1 MRGDVGRRITSRE
14 ALERLRDAYGRAEP
28 GALRAAYVEARQR
41 TLGLRA
47 LLALI
52 ERVYPVG
59 GLLAAAEVFDRHL
72 REDGLSAGCARSFEL
87 LNAQARFLFA
97 EGVREV
103 VASSPVVFY
112 GNHPTILTPFL
123 VAAAVRRDDVRILML
138 RFAGHVIPGVR
149 PYMLP
154 LDLSDP
160 SSFREWRRGGRR
172 RATGHLL
179 TGALGA
185 RPRGN
190 AAYVANRQALEAGA
204 LHVAAGGCAMIFPGG
219 GGRDER
225 RWYGGI
231 GDIARR
237 LAESG
242 HVASTWWVPVHE
254 ELRPKGLVYRLLAES
269 IEARET
275 PRSPAEFVLRLGR
288 PRRIA
293 DIAELTAD
301 REEIARRLQM
311 DYEREF
317 PPPERRQ
324 AEPSPRGS

>member
-1 MRGDVGRRITSRE
+1 
-14 ALERLRDAYGRAEP
+14 
-28 GALRAAYVEARQR
+28 
-41 TLGLRA
+41 LRA
-47 LLALI
+47 LLSFI
-52 ERVYPVG
+52 ERVYPVS
-59 GLLAAAEVFDRHL
+59 GLLAAAEVFDRCL

-87 LNAQARFLFA
+87 LNAQARFVFA
-97 EGVREV
+97 EGVREA

-112 GNHPTILTPFL
+112 GNHPTVLTPFL

-138 RFAGHVIPGVR
+138 RFGGHVIPGLR

-160 SSFREWRRGGRR
+160 SSIREWRRGGRR
-172 RATGHLL
+172 RALGHLL

-185 RPRGN
+185 RPRGD
-190 AAYVANRQALEAGA
+190 AAYAANRQSLEAGA
-204 LHVAAGGCAMIFPGG
+204 GYVADGGCAMIFPGG

-242 HVASTWWVPVHE
+242 HAASTWWVPVHE
-254 ELRPKGLVYRLLAES
+254 ELRPKGLVYRLLAQS
-269 IEARET
+269 AEARET
-275 PRSPAEFVLRLGR
+275 PRSPAEFVLRLGK

-293 DIAELTAD
+293 DIADLTAD
-301 REEIARRLQM
+301 RGEIACQLRA

-317 PPPERRQ
+317 PSPARRQ